1 MITIDYT
8 DTVSKI
14 INSSDIKDQLMLL
27 HELIIA
33 ARSGDQ
39 VASREVDRII
49 KTLKTQPK
57 NSSSFWPTIE

>member
-49 KTLKTQPK
+49 KTLKPQPL
-57 NSSSFWPTIE
+57 